1 YCNGGGLMYK
11 YTLCFIRQ
19 GNKLLMLNRD
29 STPAKG
35 LWNGVGGK
43 INGDESPHDGILR
56 ETFEETGISIK
67 NIEYRGVIRWNVDN
81 THSGGMHVFIAEI
94 PADYEYVTP
103 RKVDEGILDWK
114 EIDWVLSDGN
124 LGVGEM
130 IPRFLPKVL
139 SSS

>member
-1 YCNGGGLMYK
+1 MERGQ
-11 YTLCFIRQ
+11 YTFW
-19 GNKLLMLNRD
+19 RD
-29 STPAKG
+29 AC
-35 LWNGVGGK
+35 
-43 INGDESPHDGILR
+43 
-56 ETFEETGISIK
+56 
-67 NIEYRGVIRWNVDN
+67 
-81 THSGGMHVFIAEI
+81 FIAEI

-139 SSS
+139 SSSDWLEHKCILMNNKLIRYDAVKLT

>member
-1 YCNGGGLMYK
+1 MYK
-11 YTLCFIRQ
+11 YTHCFIRQ

-81 THSGGMHVFIAEI
+81 THSGGMHV
-94 PADYEYVTP
+94 
-103 RKVDEGILDWK
+103 L
-114 EIDWVLSDGN
+114 
-124 LGVGEM
+124 
-130 IPRFLPKVL
+130 
-139 SSS
+139 